1 MECNTLC
8 LCCIWLVAI
17 LREAIKSIFAFHRKQ
32 ARKASYPLPSDQEV
46 PIEFTSNNRQ
56 SNANL
61 SNTNRQSGT
70 DSVFTLNTSGNIMF
84 NIGEQAP
91 ADTDIVWTEN
101 QVYATH
107 RQLSTGSD
115 SSGSDYGRGL
125 PSNSNVRGIRGGP
138 KTHLYEPIQ
147 EINVHQYATYRSS
160 ETTSV

>member
-1 MECNTLC
+1 MVGCNFK
-8 LCCIWLVAI
+8 
-17 LREAIKSIFAFHRKQ
+17 KSYKQYFVFYRKQ
-32 ARKASYPLPSDQEV
+32 ANKASYPLPSNQEA
-46 PIEFTSNNRQ
+46 PIEFTSDNRQ

-70 DSVFTLNTSGNIMF
+70 DSVFTLNTSGNVKS

-125 PSNSNVRGIRGGP
+125 PSNSNVRGIRRGP
-138 KTHLYEPIQ
+138 KAHLYEPIQ